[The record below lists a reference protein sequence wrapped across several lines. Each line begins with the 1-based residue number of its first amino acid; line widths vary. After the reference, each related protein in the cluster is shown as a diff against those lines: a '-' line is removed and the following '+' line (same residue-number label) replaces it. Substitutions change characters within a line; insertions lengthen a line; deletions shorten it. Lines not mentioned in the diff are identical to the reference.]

1 MLIDKKDVFIERSN
15 WWLEDPGQPIDL
27 GKIRAPVSGGFYQAS
42 CGIEGFLEKGGV
54 KIGRR
59 KYSWGI
65 CTLKCNLLSSYL
77 KDALWSHKKLG
88 H

>member
-42 CGIEGFLEKGGV
+42 CGIEGFLEIRKIRLKKKGLD
-54 KIGRR
+54 KRIRR
-59 KYSWGI
+59 K
-65 CTLKCNLLSSYL
+65 
-77 KDALWSHKKLG
+77 KDEQSGVNRRGKW
-88 H
+88 